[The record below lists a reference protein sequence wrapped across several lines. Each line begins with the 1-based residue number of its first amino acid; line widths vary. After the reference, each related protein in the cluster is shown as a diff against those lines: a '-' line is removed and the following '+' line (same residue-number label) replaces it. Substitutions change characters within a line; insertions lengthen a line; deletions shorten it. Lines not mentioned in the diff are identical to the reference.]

1 MKTKITEITGTFI
14 IGDHELTFMQIR
26 EQTFVQFSN
35 KSSEEFDDGMHRVS
49 DMKNFINIASKILKN
64 KTDDEIIEVVTKNNT
79 QQPEIIIIKK
89 QKRENN
95 YKIEQKDKVIINE
108 FMLN

>member
-1 MKTKITEITGTFI
+1 MKTKISEITGTFI

-64 KTDDEIIEVVTKNNT
+64 KTDDEILDAIHNKTNES
-79 QQPEIIIIKK
+79 KK
-89 QKRENN
+89 S
-95 YKIEQKDKVIINE
+95 KDKILTTE

>member
-79 QQPEIIIIKK
+79 QQPEIIIKK
-89 QKRENN
+89 PKRENN